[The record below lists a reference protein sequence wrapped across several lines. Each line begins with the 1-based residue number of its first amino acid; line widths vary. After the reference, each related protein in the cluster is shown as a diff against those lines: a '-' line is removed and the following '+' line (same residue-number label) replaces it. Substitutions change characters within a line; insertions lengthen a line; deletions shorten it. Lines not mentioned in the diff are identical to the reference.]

1 MKLKFTILAA
11 LFAQAAMAQ
20 LKLPQVSAA
29 AEVEQTVGYT
39 KIDVEYS
46 RPNLNK
52 RTAFGSEL
60 VPFGKIWRTGAN
72 TNTKFEIDSDVQING
87 KPLQKGTYAIFT
99 VPNKQSWDVVFYTK
113 TDNWG
118 APEKFEDDLVA
129 LKLSV
134 PAQKTAEKVESFTI
148 GFKDVSIEKATMF
161 LAWENTQ
168 VNLNITTDAMKVAQE
183 TIQNEL
189 NDGSSARD
197 YFSAAAFYYNN
208 KLDMKRA
215 LEWINTAIQKDPNTA
230 YFKDYKMKIEA
241 ALKK

>member
-11 LFAQAAMAQ
+11 LFAQAAIAQ
-20 LKLPQVSAA
+20 IKLPQPSSA

-39 KIDVEYS
+39 KIEVEYA

-52 RTAFGSEL
+52 RVAFGSEL

-72 TNTKFEIDSDVQING
+72 TSTKIEIDTDIQING
-87 KPLQKGTYAIFT
+87 KNLQKGTYAIFT

-118 APEKFEDDLVA
+118 APEKFDDDLVA

-134 PAQKTAEKVESFTI
+134 PVQKSSEKIETFTI
-148 GFKDVSIEKATMF
+148 GFKDVAVDKATMF

-168 VNLNITTDAMKVAQE
+168 LNLAITTDAMKIAEE
-183 TIQNEL
+183 TIKSEL
-189 NDGSSARD
+189 KDGSSARD

-208 KLDMKRA
+208 KINMKQA
-215 LEWINTAIQKDPNTA
+215 YEWINVAIQKDPNMA
-230 YFKDYKMKIEA
+230 YFKDYKKKIEA
-241 ALKK
+241 AMKK